1 MKAKYLSNRILFLL
15 ALITLNLPLGRAFA
29 QSTAFTYQGRLND
42 ASGPATGLYDLAF
55 TLYTDPTNGYAV
67 GWGAITNAATPVT
80 NGLFTVTLNFGY
92 GVFDGTERWLELA
105 VQPAG
110 GTNFTTLVPRQAISP
125 APLASY
131 AAKAGSAITANVA
144 NQATFTMNSMNATY
158 AYSAGSVQASG
169 VMGVLSPSQLPDG
182 LVTNGASGV
191 TLAGTFAGDGSG
203 LTNLPIALP
212 PAGILTNN
220 ASDVH
225 INGTFVGQSYGSFV
239 GEGSGLYN
247 LNASQLI
254 SGTVPDARLAGNVAR
269 LNATNQIFT
278 GTNNYSGVLLATNA
292 NNVLAGS
299 FTGSG
304 AGLTLLNGGALAAGS
319 VGNPALAEAS
329 VTADKL
335 AAGQVVKS
343 VNGLHDNVALTAGA
357 NIVLTPNGNSLQI
370 SAAGAAAPWSLTG
383 NSGTS
388 PTNGNF
394 LGTTDNQPLELR
406 VNGMRALSM
415 VSVDGFADPYNYWY
429 GVCNLAGGSPGNWIA
444 PGVIG
449 SVIAGG
455 GSLSHLFQYSFI
467 SSDTN
472 AVSASFSFLGGGLAN
487 SIQSNAR
494 NSVMGGGAGNTIQT
508 NAGYSFLGGGLGNAV
523 GAQCA
528 MVPGGDQNYAGGFNS
543 FAAGHRA
550 KAIYAGDFVWADSQD
565 ADFNATD
572 KDQFS
577 VRASGGV
584 RVVTAGA
591 GMTIDGLPVL
601 AGTVA
606 DAQLSANVARLNAS
620 QTFTGT
626 NCFNGRVGI
635 GISNPGFALDVSG
648 AMRASIIYDADNQN
662 YYVDPST
669 TSLLND
675 VRVSICYDRADTSYY
690 LQPHSVSMLNTMN
703 ASTIYAGVVYDK
715 ANPGYYLV
723 PSGTSICSDLRAN
736 IFYDRA
742 DTSYYL
748 QPHSSTVLNLVR
760 AGKVDVCNP
769 SGTTTITLNGT
780 NGTVTALTL
789 TQTSDRNAKENFRPV
804 DAQEVLGK
812 VASLPLSRWN
822 YKQDAISQHI
832 GPMAQDFYAAFN
844 VGPDDKHI
852 TTVDESGV
860 ALAAIQGLNQKLEA
874 TRAENAAL
882 KQQNDSLAERLRQLE
897 SAVKA
902 LGERK

>member
-1 MKAKYLSNRILFLL
+1 GTN
-15 ALITLNLPLGRAFA
+15 AFA
-29 QSTAFTYQGRLND
+29 
-42 ASGPATGLYDLAF
+42 
-55 TLYTDPTNGYAV
+55 
-67 GWGAITNAATPVT
+67 
-80 NGLFTVTLNFGY
+80 
-92 GVFDGTERWLELA
+92 GV
-105 VQPAG
+105 V
-110 GTNFTTLVPRQAISP
+110 
-125 APLASY
+125 
-131 AAKAGSAITANVA
+131 
-144 NQATFTMNSMNATY
+144 
-158 AYSAGSVQASG
+158 
-169 VMGVLSPSQLPDG
+169 
-182 LVTNGASGV
+182 
-191 TLAGTFAGDGSG
+191 
-203 LTNLPIALP
+203 
-212 PAGILTNN
+212 
-220 ASDVH
+220 
-225 INGTFVGQSYGSFV
+225 
-239 GEGSGLYN
+239 
-247 LNASQLI
+247 
-254 SGTVPDARLAGNVAR
+254 
-269 LNATNQIFT
+269 
-278 GTNNYSGVLLATNA
+278 LATNA
-292 NNVLAGS
+292 NNVIAGS

-304 AGLTLLNGGALAAGS
+304 AGLTQLNGSVLTAG
-319 VGNPALAEAS
+319 S

-343 VNGLHDNVALTAGA
+343 VNGLHDNVTLTAGA

-370 SAAGAAAPWSLTG
+370 SAASAAAPWSLTG

-406 VNGMRALSM
+406 VNGMRALSL
-415 VSVDGFADPYNYWY
+415 VPTDGFADPYNYWY
-429 GVCNLAGGSPGNWIA
+429 GVCNLTGGSSGNWIA

-455 GSLSHLFQYSFI
+455 GSLSHSFQYSFI

-472 AVSASFSFLGGGLAN
+472 AVSASFSFLGGG
-487 SIQSNAR
+487 
-494 NSVMGGGAGNTIQT
+494 AGNTIQT
-508 NAGYSFLGGGLGNAV
+508 NAGFAFLGGGVGNAV

-528 MVPGGDQNYAGGFNS
+528 MVPGGDRNYAGGVNS

-550 KAIYAGDFVWADSQD
+550 RAIYSGDFVWADSQD

-572 KDQFS
+572 HDQFSVRASGGARFVTGGAGLAVDGPVIANALGTTDNQPLELRVNGMRALSLVPTDGFADPYNYWYGVCNLTGGSSGNWIAPGVIGSVIAGGGSLSHSFQYSFISSDTNAVSASFSFLGGGAGNTIQTNAGFAFLGGGVGNAVGAQCAMVPGGDRNYAGGVNSFAAGHRARAIYSGDFVWADSQDADFNATDHDQFS

-584 RVVTAGA
+584 RLVTAGA

-601 AGTVA
+601 AGTVT
-606 DAQLSANVARLNAS
+606 DARLSANVARLNAS
-620 QTFTGT
+620 QTFIGT

-635 GISNPGFALDVSG
+635 GVSNPGVALDVSG
-648 AMRASIIYDADNQN
+648 AMRAGIIYDADNQN
-662 YYVDPST
+662 YYVDPAS

-703 ASTIYAGVVYDK
+703 ASTVYAGVVYDK
-715 ANPGYYLV
+715 ANPGYYLI
-723 PSGTSICSDLRAN
+723 PSGASLCSDLRAN

-760 AGKVDVCNP
+760 AGKMDVCNP

-789 TQTSDRNAKENFRPV
+789 TQTSDRNAKENFRSV
-804 DAQEVLGK
+804 SAGEILAK
-812 VASLPLSRWN
+812 VAALPISEWN
-822 YKQDAISQHI
+822 YKQDTSATHI

-860 ALAAIQGLNQKLEA
+860 ALAAIQGLNHKLEEQA
-874 TRAENAAL
+874 REKDSEINAL
-882 KQQNDSLAERLRQLE
+882 KSRLEKLE
-897 SAVKA
+897 QIISTLTGGAK
-902 LGERK
+902 